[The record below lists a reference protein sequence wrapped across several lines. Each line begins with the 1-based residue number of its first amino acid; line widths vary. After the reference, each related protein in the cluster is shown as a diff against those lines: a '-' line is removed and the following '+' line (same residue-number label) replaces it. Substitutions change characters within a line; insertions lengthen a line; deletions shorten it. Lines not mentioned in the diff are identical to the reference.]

1 MKNDSKLIQAFL
13 KQKQQQSLYRKP
25 RISESAQQPLMQ
37 MDGGKYLSFCSND
50 YLGLANHPDLVNAF
64 KQAADKYGVGS
75 GSAHLISG
83 HSIEHQKLEEALA
96 EFTGRDRVLLFSTG
110 YMANLGTVNAL
121 LERGDYLF
129 ADRLNHASLVDAGLL
144 SKAKMKRYPHGDVAA
159 LERFYKN
166 LPNLLNI
173 NDDKDSFVNSMI
185 LTDGVFSMD
194 GDEAPL
200 RELVKVAKQNQAWLM
215 VDDAHGF
222 GVLGKTGAGQL
233 EQDSLSQEEV
243 PVLMATLG
251 KAAGTAGA
259 FVAGSDDLIEYL
271 IQTARTFIY
280 TTAMPPSIA
289 AATRASL
296 KVIAEESWRR
306 DKLKV
311 LINQFKQ
318 GAAQLGIE
326 LMPSNTAIQ
335 PILLGSTER
344 ASKLSKAL
352 SDQGI
357 LISAIRPPTVPEGEA
372 RLRVTFSANHTEEQ
386 VDQLLNTLEKSF
398 K

>member
-1 MKNDSKLIQAFL
+1 
-13 KQKQQQSLYRKP
+13 
-25 RISESAQQPLMQ
+25 MQ